1 MIDSKKKGIRGM
13 IDGLDKS
20 LDKTVLKKNIRCKLS
35 AARIPILFQSDSG
48 SHRFPPKALL

>member
-35 AARIPILFQSDSG
+35 AARITILFQSDSG